1 MEDWI
6 KFGVIAAI
14 LVSLCDLLRKH
25 IVKSVDPVIIV
36 LLPLC
41 VAGLMSLL
49 ILTRDKYKKGVEDM
63 TKIQYCVLLA
73 IGLMVPVGHYFITK
87 SIQGVH
93 NPGYAK
99 VIISLNLLISLFA
112 SLLLFSESKIN
123 KFTIAGTLLVLG
135 GTYLI
140 TKKA

>member
-41 VAGLMSLL
+41 VAGLLSLL
-49 ILTRDKYKKGVEDM
+49 ILTGNKYKQGIGKLSQV
-63 TKIQYCVLLA
+63 QYCVLLA

-99 VIISLNLLISLFA
+99 VIISLNILISLFA
-112 SLLLFSESKIN
+112 SLFLFSESMIN
-123 KFTIAGTLLVLG
+123 KFTILGTILVMS

-140 TKKA
+140 ATKA

>member
-1 MEDWI
+1 MEDWV
-6 KFGVIAAI
+6 KFGLFAAI

-49 ILTRDKYKKGVEDM
+49 ILTGNKYKQGISKLSQ
-63 TKIQYCVLLA
+63 IQYCVLLA

-87 SIQGVH
+87 TIQGVH

-99 VIISLNLLISLFA
+99 VIISLNILISLFA
-112 SLLLFSESKIN
+112 SLLLFSESRIN
-123 KFTIAGTLLVLG
+123 KFTVFGTFLVLG
-135 GTYLI
+135 GSYLI
-140 TKKA
+140 ATKA

>member
-6 KFGVIAAI
+6 KFGIIAAI
-14 LVSLCDLLRKH
+14 FVSASDLLRKH

-41 VAGLMSLL
+41 VGGLLALL
-49 ILTRDKYKKGVEDM
+49 ILTRDKYREKIANM
-63 TKIQYCVLLA
+63 SQIQYCVLLG
-73 IGLMVPVGHYFITK
+73 IGLMIPVVHYFVTK

-99 VIISLNLLISLFA
+99 MIISLNILLSLFA
-112 SLLLFSESKIN
+112 SLVLFSESTIN
-123 KFTIAGTLLVLG
+123 KFTILGTILVMS

-140 TKKA
+140 ATKA